1 MSMKKIAE
9 SFSDLK
15 STEII
20 NAEKNCKHGLDSQ
33 FLNTDFFI

>member
-20 NAEKNCKHGLDSQ
+20 NAEKQPQTWSRFSIFKY
-33 FLNTDFFI
+33 

>member
-20 NAEKNCKHGLDSQ
+20 NAEKQLQTWSRFSIFKY
-33 FLNTDFFI
+33 